1 MPSLKDIRTRIKAV
15 KSTQKITRAMK
26 MVAAAKLRRAQSA
39 AEGIRPYADRLK
51 ETIWEVSQLT
61 DVSEHPLLEEREQ
74 ENVMVLVLTSDRGL
88 CGGFASS
95 IIRTTESFVQ
105 ENGDRFA
112 EIGLGIGRKGNEHF
126 GKRDYTVLKSYNDV
140 LTNPSM
146 ERARQIGNELVALYT
161 GSEMDAIYVVYNE
174 FKNAA
179 TQEVVVERLLP
190 VQPEETADTSEAG
203 LDFVYE
209 PSQEEVLE
217 EVIPLHVSVEIYRAI
232 LESLAS
238 EMGARMTAM
247 DSATKNA
254 GDLIDRL
261 TLQFNRARQA
271 AITKELMEIVSGR
284 GVERLRKTLIQ
295 SRKGNM
301 SNEATQTANG
311 FITQVIGPVV
321 DVEFQ
326 GPLPEILTAITVTN
340 PGIDDTED
348 NLVRSRTTRW
358 RITVRAIAMDS
369 TDGLVRG
376 FEVRMPSTHSGSCRE
391 RNTGSY
397 PECDW
402 RAG

>member
-39 AEGIRPYADRLK
+39 AEGIRPYANRLK

-88 CGGFASS
+88 CGGFNSS

-112 EIGLGIGRKGNEHF
+112 EIGLGIIGRKGNEHF

-271 AITKELMEIVSGR
+271 AITKELMEIVSGA
-284 GVERLRKTLIQ
+284 EAL
-295 SRKGNM
+295 KG
-301 SNEATQTANG
+301 
-311 FITQVIGPVV
+311 
-321 DVEFQ
+321 
-326 GPLPEILTAITVTN
+326 
-340 PGIDDTED
+340 
-348 NLVRSRTTRW
+348 
-358 RITVRAIAMDS
+358 
-369 TDGLVRG
+369 
-376 FEVRMPSTHSGSCRE
+376 
-391 RNTGSY
+391 
-397 PECDW
+397 
-402 RAG
+402 

>member
-15 KSTQKITRAMK
+15 KNTQKITRAMK
-26 MVAAAKLRRAQSA
+26 MVAAAKLRRAQTA
-39 AEGIRPYADRLK
+39 AEGIRPYANRLK

-61 DVSEHPLLEEREQ
+61 DVSDHPLLEEREQ

-88 CGGFASS
+88 CGGFNSS
-95 IIRTTESFVQ
+95 IIRTTEAFVRDNS
-105 ENGDRFA
+105 ERFP
-112 EIGLGIGRKGNEHF
+112 EIGLGIIGRKGNEHF
-126 GKRDYTVLKSYNDV
+126 AKRDYTVLKSYNDV
-140 LTNPSM
+140 LTAPSM

-190 VQPEETADTSEAG
+190 VQPEETPDTSEAG

-254 GDLIDRL
+254 GELIDRL

-271 AITKELMEIVSGR
+271 AITKELMEIVSGA
-284 GVERLRKTLIQ
+284 EAL
-295 SRKGNM
+295 KG
-301 SNEATQTANG
+301 
-311 FITQVIGPVV
+311 
-321 DVEFQ
+321 
-326 GPLPEILTAITVTN
+326 
-340 PGIDDTED
+340 
-348 NLVRSRTTRW
+348 
-358 RITVRAIAMDS
+358 
-369 TDGLVRG
+369 
-376 FEVRMPSTHSGSCRE
+376 
-391 RNTGSY
+391 
-397 PECDW
+397 
-402 RAG
+402 

>member
-39 AEGIRPYADRLK
+39 AEGIRPYANRLK

-88 CGGFASS
+88 CGGFNSS

-112 EIGLGIGRKGNEHF
+112 EIGLGIIGRKGNEHF

-209 PSQEEVLE
+209 PSQEEEVLE
-217 EVIPLHVSVEIYRAI
+217 EVIHST
-232 LESLAS
+232 SL
-238 EMGARMTAM
+238 
-247 DSATKNA
+247 
-254 GDLIDRL
+254 
-261 TLQFNRARQA
+261 
-271 AITKELMEIVSGR
+271 
-284 GVERLRKTLIQ
+284 
-295 SRKGNM
+295 
-301 SNEATQTANG
+301 
-311 FITQVIGPVV
+311 
-321 DVEFQ
+321 
-326 GPLPEILTAITVTN
+326 
-340 PGIDDTED
+340 
-348 NLVRSRTTRW
+348 
-358 RITVRAIAMDS
+358 
-369 TDGLVRG
+369 
-376 FEVRMPSTHSGSCRE
+376 
-391 RNTGSY
+391 
-397 PECDW
+397 
-402 RAG
+402 